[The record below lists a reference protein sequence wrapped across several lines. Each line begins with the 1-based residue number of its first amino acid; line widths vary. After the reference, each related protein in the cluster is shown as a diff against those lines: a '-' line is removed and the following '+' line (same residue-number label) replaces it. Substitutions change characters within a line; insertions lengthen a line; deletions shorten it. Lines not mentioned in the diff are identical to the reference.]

1 MSGEGEVLSIEG
13 YMAQGFTRVQA
24 IKKHYEALKQH
35 GGPTSQTTAAET
47 NREQLQKRYE
57 EIHKVNDARTT
68 KCAIFFIDIFT
79 HECS

>member
-47 NREQLQKRYE
+47 NR
-57 EIHKVNDARTT
+57 
-68 KCAIFFIDIFT
+68 
-79 HECS
+79 